1 MVATMTRTT
10 TAVPMMA
17 TAATSRTRAS
27 SWRRLLLRP
36 VPAAASPAARA
47 AAVAGVVFGAA
58 MVAVSAVI
66 HLHLWLIGYRH
77 IHLIGPAFLFQS
89 ISGLALAPALV
100 AFRRLVVVVAG
111 VAYCGGSVVA
121 LLLSATVGFLGLH
134 DGLSVPW
141 AGWSLAS
148 ELAGLVALATVAGF
162 AFRRK

>member
-1 MVATMTRTT
+1 MTRTT
-10 TAVPMMA
+10 TVVLMTA

-27 SWRRLLLRP
+27 SLLTLLLRP
-36 VPAAASPAARA
+36 VSVVATPAARA
-47 AAVAGVVFGAA
+47 AAVAGIVLGAA

-66 HLHLWLIGYRH
+66 HLHLWMIGYRH

-89 ISGLALAPALV
+89 ISGLALAAALIG
-100 AFRRLVVVVAG
+100 FPRLVTIVAG
-111 VAYCGGSVVA
+111 VGYCGGSVVA

-148 ELAGLVALATVAGF
+148 ELAGFVVLLAVAALLL
-162 AFRRK
+162 RRR

>member
-1 MVATMTRTT
+1 
-10 TAVPMMA
+10 MMA
-17 TAATSRTRAS
+17 TAATGRTRTSA
-27 SWRRLLLRP
+27 LLTLALRP
-36 VPAAASPAARA
+36 VPAAAAPAARA
-47 AAVAGVVFGAA
+47 AAVAGIVFGAA

-89 ISGLALAPALV
+89 ISGLDLAAALV
-100 AFRRLVVVVAG
+100 AFRRLVVVIAG
-111 VAYCGGSVVA
+111 VAFCGGSVVA

-148 ELAGLVALATVAGF
+148 ELAGFLALASVA
-162 AFRRK
+162 AFILRRR

>member
-1 MVATMTRTT
+1 MTRTT
-10 TAVPMMA
+10 TAAPMTA
-17 TAATSRTRAS
+17 TAATSRTRRS
-27 SWRRLLLRP
+27 LLLTLLLRP
-36 VPAAASPAARA
+36 VPAAANPAARA
-47 AAVAGVVFGAA
+47 ATGAAIVFGAA
-58 MVAVSAVI
+58 MVAVSAAI

-77 IHLIGPAFLFQS
+77 IHIIGSAFLFQS
-89 ISGLALAPALV
+89 TFGLALAPALV

>member
-1 MVATMTRTT
+1 MT
-10 TAVPMMA
+10 A
-17 TAATSRTRAS
+17 TAATSKTRS
-27 SWRRLLLRP
+27 SLLLTLLLRP
-36 VPAAASPAARA
+36 VPAAATPAARA
-47 AAVAGVVFGAA
+47 ATGAAVVFGAA
-58 MVAVSAVI
+58 MVAVSAAI

-77 IHLIGPAFLFQS
+77 IHIIGPAFLFQS

-100 AFRRLVVVVAG
+100 AFRRLVVIAAG

-148 ELAGLVALATVAGF
+148 ELAGLVALATAAGF
-162 AFRRK
+162 LLRRQ